1 MADEV
6 KVDLVVLMDT
16 SGSMQNESKAL
27 SDATQTAV
35 DRVKG
40 KCPNDLR
47 VAYLGVE
54 GTWPGTNFNMSLR
67 DYLTREAGVPESSL
81 KAAKYNPTSPY
92 PWGPK
97 EDGAPSI
104 EDTCNFFD
112 WRTDALRTI
121 LYLSDD
127 SLKEGGG
134 EPNAEDIAA
143 ATSAIAT
150 AKKNKVTVFTYLGAH
165 GTEKMKAEYAR
176 LATGTGGKP
185 FTSKDAIG
193 GFTDVLADVVCSTK
207 AKGKEKEKEKVI
219 DPIPDGNG
227 TDETKETTN
236 SCCVPVYVYPVPM
249 SCMPA
254 PGCYPMPAG
263 CLPPGMMGGQPMM
276 MMPQPGMMGGQPM
289 MMMPQPGMMGGQP
302 MMMMP
307 QPGMMGGQ
315 PMMMMPQ
322 PGTMGA

>member
-1 MADEV
+1 MADDKV
-6 KVDLVVLMDT
+6 LVDLVVLIDT
-16 SGSMQNESKAL
+16 SGSMSDEATAL
-27 SDATQTAV
+27 SDATQTAI

-47 VAYLGVE
+47 VEYLGVE
-54 GTWPGTNFNMSLR
+54 GTWGGTPFDMSLR

-81 KAAKYNPTSPY
+81 KAAKYNPASSY
-92 PWGPK
+92 PSGAK

-127 SLKEGGG
+127 SLKTGGG
-134 EPNAEDIAA
+134 KVDAEDIAA

-150 AKKNKVTVFTYLGAH
+150 AKKTKVTVFTYLGTTSF
-165 GTEKMKAEYAR
+165 GPGETEKMKAEYAR

-193 GFTDVLADVVCSTK
+193 DGFVDILADVVCSTK

-289 MMMPQPGMMGGQP
+289 MMMPQSGMMGGQP
-302 MMMMP
+302 
-307 QPGMMGGQ
+307 
-315 PMMMMPQ
+315 MMMPQ

>member
-1 MADEV
+1 MADDKV
-6 KVDLVVLMDT
+6 LVDLVVLIDT
-16 SGSMQNESKAL
+16 SGSMSDEATAL
-27 SDATQTAV
+27 SDATQTAI

-47 VAYLGVE
+47 VEYLGVE
-54 GTWPGTNFNMSLR
+54 GTWGGTPFDMSLR

-81 KAAKYNPTSPY
+81 KAAKYNPASSY
-92 PWGPK
+92 PSGAK

-127 SLKEGGG
+127 SLKTGGG
-134 EPNAEDIAA
+134 KVDAEDIAA

-150 AKKNKVTVFTYLGAH
+150 AKKTKVTVFTYLGTTSF
-165 GTEKMKAEYAR
+165 GPGETEKMKAEYAR

-193 GFTDVLADVVCSTK
+193 DGFVDILADVVCSTK

-302 MMMMP
+302 MMM
-307 QPGMMGGQ
+307 
-315 PMMMMPQ
+315 PQ